1 MTASGAGSPP
11 SSDPP
16 VGHGTDSSAIAAL
29 LGRDPFTSH
38 RVAVRCP
45 HGGPAVLENDPVDLR
60 GRPFPTRFWLS
71 CRAMG
76 EAVSRLEAAG
86 GVKRL
91 EADASMRDALRAAN
105 ARHGELHGG
114 RNIGGVRNP
123 ETVKCLHAHL
133 AFGLATGG
141 NPVSDWILRESGA
154 SWPEVCCVPEE
165 PGADA

>member
-1 MTASGAGSPP
+1 MTASGAGSPHA
-11 SSDPP
+11 SD
-16 VGHGTDSSAIAAL
+16 DRAIAAL
-29 LGRDPFTSH
+29 LGREPFTSH

-60 GRPFPTRFWLS
+60 GRPFPTRYWLS
-71 CRAMG
+71 CRALG

-91 EADASMRDALRAAN
+91 EADEELRDDLLAAN

-114 RNIGGVRNP
+114 RNVGGVRDP
-123 ETVKCLHAHL
+123 ATVKCLHAHL

-154 SWPEVCCVPEE
+154 AWPAECCVPAET
-165 PGADA
+165 GAGA